1 MYYEHEELEYD
12 TWIVRLASNVNSHK
26 SPLIG
31 TSSLSTLLSF
41 FHSLTILLYEEK
53 SVIIDTGKF
62 NDLSRFD
69 IIYSIQST
77 QQKLFNRY
85 FCVVFIYDITHF
97 ADINVLLPFLD
108 FENNEY

>member
-53 SVIIDTGKF
+53 SAIIDTGKF
-62 NDLSRFD
+62 NDVSRVD
-69 IIYSIQST
+69 VIYSIIVD
-77 QQKLFNRY
+77 LRIRFY
-85 FCVVFIYDITHF
+85 FLAFIYDI
-97 ADINVLLPFLD
+97 ANNEDINVLLLF
-108 FENNEY
+108 